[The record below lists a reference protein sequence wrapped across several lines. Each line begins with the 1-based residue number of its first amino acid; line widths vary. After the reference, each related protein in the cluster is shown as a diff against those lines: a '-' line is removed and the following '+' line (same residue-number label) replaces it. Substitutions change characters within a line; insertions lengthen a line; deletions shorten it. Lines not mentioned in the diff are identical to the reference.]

1 MSSTDSSDTESD
13 REVVLQG
20 DSDIS
25 THSSSSLLTE
35 APLSSSQ
42 TATPFHSQ
50 ATTSAL
56 NTPMA
61 EIALSSQ
68 ESSSFFPSQPTSVLP
83 KRRGR
88 IYKVREFRGNQYT
101 KRKEASML
109 LDNPSDMLPPKSKR
123 IQYTLPR
130 HGYTSRHSAP
140 FQKQKTVFKTHN
152 STVSKTATIPSGMR
166 LLDVSIL
173 ADAVTKLRCSSCGKH
188 LTLIESEHRHGW
200 HTTFYIKCHFCHQ
213 LFAEFPSSKPMVPDV
228 DTFVNVKLPEKV
240 MNEVTM
246 RSAPVVHCSG
256 FSWRDLHKFATIFNM
271 PTPLENMPQHYL
283 NKIEDV
289 VKLAAE
295 ESMQGAADEIH
306 CNFNTTPSSVPDC
319 INTTVS
325 FDSSWKTRGYYSNL
339 GFGSAISASTKKIL
353 DYELLN
359 RICEKCVRWSAERR
373 DKDPE
378 VYQKWYDT
386 HKDNCRINH
395 TGSSQSMEP
404 AAAKR
409 IWSRSVKK
417 RKLCY
422 TTFIGDGDSKSYQE
436 VCEMDPYNGATIHK
450 EECLAHVSKR
460 LKKTLCKKKK
470 NTKKQTY
477 IQCKLTEPKA
487 EYVSSNYSTV
497 VRQNRGQTAALIAR
511 GLNILLSHVSGIH
524 ENCPEDSWCRWR
536 QTSSSAKPPPAA
548 LTNYSP
554 LEIEKIK
561 EVFNIYATEE
571 FCSHL
576 TLGMTQ
582 NANESLHNTIWNLC
596 PKAKYVS
603 PQSVTISTAVAVT
616 IFNEGELSVYGFM
629 KDLQLKPDY
638 LSFRSIIKREQTK
651 QKSRSYFR
659 KANLNRRVRR
669 QKLGKERREK
679 GLLRLEGGPSYQS
692 SSFGSETFSK
702 LTKKRPS
709 RPRRPR
715 ARQVTTASP
724 TEVTPAR
731 DKCVK
736 RRHDDL
742 AQVSINS
749 QSNSSSDTDDSS
761 GASSE
766 TECNVCAQRQ
776 PPIALHRSTSQWSK
790 VKWIECEKCRR
801 WYHQCCTEVSRTTD
815 VSSIDFVCFHC
826 K

>member
-1 MSSTDSSDTESD
+1 M
-13 REVVLQG
+13 
-20 DSDIS
+20 
-25 THSSSSLLTE
+25 
-35 APLSSSQ
+35 
-42 TATPFHSQ
+42 
-50 ATTSAL
+50 
-56 NTPMA
+56 
-61 EIALSSQ
+61 
-68 ESSSFFPSQPTSVLP
+68 
-83 KRRGR
+83 
-88 IYKVREFRGNQYT
+88 
-101 KRKEASML
+101 
-109 LDNPSDMLPPKSKR
+109 
-123 IQYTLPR
+123 
-130 HGYTSRHSAP
+130 
-140 FQKQKTVFKTHN
+140 FKT
-152 STVSKTATIPSGMR
+152 SSETVSKSASTPSGVR
-166 LLDVSIL
+166 LLDVGIL
-173 ADAVTKLRCSSCGKH
+173 EEAMTKLRCSTCGKH
-188 LTLIESEHRHGW
+188 LTLYESGHRHGW
-200 HTTFYIKCHFCHQ
+200 HTTFYIKCHSCHQ
-213 LFAEFPSSKPMVPDV
+213 LFAEFPSSKPMIPDV
-228 DTFVNVKLPEKV
+228 DKFVNVKLTDKV

-246 RSAPVVHCSG
+246 RSVLTVHCSG

-271 PTPLENMPQHYL
+271 PTPLESAPQIYL

-289 VKLAAE
+289 VKQAAE

-306 CNFNTTPSSVPDC
+306 RDFNTTPSSVPDC

-339 GFGSAISASTKKIL
+339 GFGSAISASNKKIL

-359 RICEKCVRWSAERR
+359 RICEKCARWAAERR

-409 IWSRSVKK
+409 IWSRSVEN

-422 TTFIGDGDSKSYQE
+422 TTFIGDGDSKSYQQ
-436 VCEMDPYNGATIHK
+436 VCEMDPYNGVTIHK

-487 EYVSSNYSTV
+487 EYISSNYSTV

-524 ENCPEDSWCRWR
+524 ENCSEDSWCRWR
-536 QTSSSAKPPPAA
+536 KTSSSVKPPPAA

-603 PQSVTISTAVAVT
+603 LQSVTISTAVAVT
-616 IFNEGELSVYGFM
+616 IFNEGELSIYGFM

-638 LSFRSIIKREQTK
+638 LSFRSIIKREHTK
-651 QKSRSYFR
+651 QKKRSYIK
-659 KANLNRRVRR
+659 KANLHRRVRR

-679 GLLRLEGGPSYQS
+679 DLLRLEGGHSYHS
-692 SSFGSETFSK
+692 SSFGSET
-702 LTKKRPS
+702 L
-709 RPRRPR
+709 RRKD
-715 ARQVTTASP
+715 
-724 TEVTPAR
+724 PAEQEGLEQ
-731 DKCVK
+731 
-736 RRHDDL
+736 DD
-742 AQVSINS
+742 
-749 QSNSSSDTDDSS
+749 
-761 GASSE
+761 
-766 TECNVCAQRQ
+766 
-776 PPIALHRSTSQWSK
+776 
-790 VKWIECEKCRR
+790 
-801 WYHQCCTEVSRTTD
+801 
-815 VSSIDFVCFHC
+815 
-826 K
+826 